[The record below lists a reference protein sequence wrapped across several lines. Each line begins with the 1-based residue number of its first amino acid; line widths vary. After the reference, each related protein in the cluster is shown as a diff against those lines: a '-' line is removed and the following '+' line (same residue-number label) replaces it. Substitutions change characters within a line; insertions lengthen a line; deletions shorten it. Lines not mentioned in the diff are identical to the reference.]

1 MRIFLLTCC
10 LLFAIYA
17 GAQLGKGGISQAQ
30 LSIKKATGK
39 IIIDG
44 ILDEPDWQ
52 SASVAGNFKQNF
64 PYDTSYAA
72 KQTEAR
78 VTFDDQFLYISGVCY
93 QPKKYIVQSLRRDYP
108 NSSSD
113 IFFVLIDPFQD
124 KLNGFYF
131 AVTPYGVQK
140 EGLLYTGSGGS
151 DNNFDWDNKWYSEAT
166 RHDDKFIV
174 ELAIPFKTLRYKLAS
189 SNINE
194 WNINFCR
201 NNLVFNE
208 RSSWAPIPNSFR
220 MIDLTLAAK

>member
-1 MRIFLLTCC
+1 MKIFLLTGC
-10 LLFAIYA
+10 LLFALYA
-17 GAQLGKGGISQAQ
+17 GAQHGNGGISQAQ

-52 SASVAGNFKQNF
+52 LASVAGSFKLNF
-64 PYDTSYAA
+64 PYDTSYAE

-78 VTFDDQFLYISGVCY
+78 VTFDDKFLYISAVCY

-166 RHDDKFIV
+166 RHDDKYIV
-174 ELAIPFKTLRYKLAS
+174 EIAIPFKTLRYKLAGN
-189 SNINE
+189 NINE
-194 WNINFCR
+194 WNLILKISPFGIYFQYH
-201 NNLVFNE
+201 L
-208 RSSWAPIPNSFR
+208 
-220 MIDLTLAAK
+220 